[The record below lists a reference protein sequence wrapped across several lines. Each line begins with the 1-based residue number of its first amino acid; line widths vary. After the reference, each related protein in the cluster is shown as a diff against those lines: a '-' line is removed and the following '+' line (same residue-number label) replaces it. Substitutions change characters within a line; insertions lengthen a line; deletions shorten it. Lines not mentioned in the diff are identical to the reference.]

1 MNESE
6 IGRLLTLRSD
16 FEDLTH
22 GYNMPEGSDINTL
35 EWFVENGHRS
45 NSLRNGFD
53 NAKQIAITI
62 LTEHK
67 QWQRKQKPSMPQQSL
82 EQT

>member
-62 LTEHK
+62 LTEHNK
-67 QWQRKQKPSMPQQSL
+67 WLKKQKQLMLQQSM

>member
-1 MNESE
+1 MY
-6 IGRLLTLRSD
+6 IGQLLNLRYE
-16 FEDLTH
+16 FEELTH

-53 NAKQIAITI
+53 DAKQIAITI
-62 LTEHK
+62 LTEQNK
-67 QWQRKQKPSMPQQSL
+67 WLKRNKNK
-82 EQT
+82 

>member
-1 MNESE
+1 MGITE
-6 IGRLLTLRSD
+6 ILRLRFEFEELTQGFS
-16 FEDLTH
+16 
-22 GYNMPEGSDINTL
+22 MPEGSDINTL

-67 QWQRKQKPSMPQQSL
+67 QWQKKQKPSMQMQSM